1 MRLNFWMV
9 WWRCERKWRQNF
21 LNSKCFISFGSERPL
36 PLSLSLS
43 LSLSRTTALSLSH
56 TLPLTPSIYLS
67 RTRSSLPF
75 PNTLQSFTKL
85 LSHSGSRFTHTHANA
100 LSLSPSFL
108 SPSLS
113 ITLIPLNLGSWLKLG
128 GSNVFRSF
136 LVLCC
141 LKSKS
146 PKSFVPLESQTNQS
160 NEKLIRSQNNPL
172 EYLQISF

>member
-1 MRLNFWMV
+1 MWEKMEAKFLKFKMFHIFWQ
-9 WWRCERKWRQNF
+9 WKASAA
-21 LNSKCFISFGSERPL
+21 LSFSL
-36 PLSLSLS
+36 CLSLSLTHYRS
-43 LSLSRTTALSLSH
+43 LSLTHTTSL
-56 TLPLTPSIYLS
+56 SIYLS

-75 PNTLQSFTKL
+75 TNTLQSFTEL
-85 LSHSGSRFTHTHANA
+85 LSHSGSRFTHTHTNT